1 MLTACAFKPLH
12 KILHLKTL
20 FKNQILTISQNFIPE
35 STINRISFTDEQ
47 GCYFAATLK
56 KDDATGDIVIVHIED
71 ETSQSSVDEFMDA
84 VIDKL
89 TLKAVS
95 FTVLFIDQS
104 THGEYT
110 TNKITTLLSKH
121 SILPGW
127 LDHKEWQAESRPHKD
142 LTLEPGY
149 EIRALDPSHTL
160 HIVNRH
166 YNPRS
171 DAAREVFVKLINN
184 NINLR
189 PSFGIFSL
197 IKRSQPGLSDNCYAD
212 RKPDLTGQPI
222 AWVTTYEDS
231 SLGSLHC
238 MEEYRGRGFGRA
250 LVRHAM
256 NVMSAIEGFTFVVHV
271 DAANEGSIKLFSSEG
286 YQLMEKNPM
295 MILVGNEID
304 LLKSD

>member
-12 KILHLKTL
+12 GILHLKTL
-20 FKNQILTISQNFIPE
+20 FKNQLLTISQNFIPE

-47 GCYFAATLK
+47 GRYFAATLK

-127 LDHKEWQAESRPHKD
+127 LDHNEWQAESRPHKE
-142 LTLEPGY
+142 LTLQPGY

-160 HIVNRH
+160 HIVNSH
-166 YNPRS
+166 FNPRN
-171 DAAREVFVKLINN
+171 DASRKMFVKLINN

-189 PSFGIFSL
+189 PSFGIF
-197 IKRSQPGLSDNCYAD
+197 INRSESGLSDNCYA
-212 RKPDLTGQPI
+212 KPDRTGQPI
-222 AWVTTYEDS
+222 AWVTTYENS

-238 MEEYRGRGFGRA
+238 LEEYRGRGFGRA
-250 LVRHAM
+250 LLRHAM

-271 DAANEGSIKLFSSEG
+271 EAANEGSIRLFSSEG
-286 YQLMEKNPM
+286 YKLMERNPM
-295 MILVGNEID
+295 MILVGN
-304 LLKSD
+304 KR

>member
-127 LDHKEWQAESRPHKD
+127 LDHNEWQAESRPHKEV
-142 LTLEPGY
+142 TLQPGY

-160 HIVNRH
+160 HIVNSH
-166 YNPRS
+166 FNPRN
-171 DAAREVFVKLINN
+171 DAARKMFVKLINN

-189 PSFGIFSL
+189 PSFGIF
-197 IKRSQPGLSDNCYAD
+197 INRSESGLSDNCYA
-212 RKPDLTGQPI
+212 KPDRTGQPI
-222 AWVTTYEDS
+222 AWITTYENS

-238 MEEYRGRGFGRA
+238 LEEYRGRGFGRA
-250 LVRHAM
+250 LLRHAM

-271 DAANEGSIKLFSSEG
+271 EAANEGSIRLFSSEG
-286 YQLMEKNPM
+286 YKLMERNPM
-295 MILVGNEID
+295 MILVGN
-304 LLKSD
+304 KR